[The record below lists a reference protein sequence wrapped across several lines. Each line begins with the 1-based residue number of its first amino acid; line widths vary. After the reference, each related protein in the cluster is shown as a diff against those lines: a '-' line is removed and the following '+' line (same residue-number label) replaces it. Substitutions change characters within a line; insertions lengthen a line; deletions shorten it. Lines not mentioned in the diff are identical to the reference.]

1 MNSTGVGSTGENSTG
16 AGGAGA
22 GSTGADSTGENAG
35 VLYAVSDGIA
45 TITFNRPAVMN
56 ALDADMIRGFCAA
69 AGRAASDAAVRVV
82 ILRGAGPAF
91 IAGGDV
97 ALFHDHR
104 AALAT
109 LVPELAGELHQGI
122 LALRRAPQPVIA
134 AVHGAVAGAGMSIML
149 ACDLVIAAEDTQFS
163 LAYSR
168 IGASP
173 DGGATWFLPRIVGY
187 QKAMEMILLADSM
200 DAASLQKIGIVNR
213 VVAAE
218 QLAAETDRLARRLAQ
233 GPARAYA
240 EAKALVN
247 RAGDAGLAAQLDAEA
262 LAFARCAATGDF
274 AEGVAAFVA
283 KRKPHFRG
291 M

>member
-1 MNSTGVGSTGENSTG
+1 MSASI
-16 AGGAGA
+16 
-22 GSTGADSTGENAG
+22 
-35 VLYAVSDGIA
+35 LYAVNDGIA

-56 ALDADMIRGFCAA
+56 ALDADMIHGFRAA
-69 AGRAASDAAVRVV
+69 AERVAADAEARVV

-97 ALFHDHR
+97 ALFHHNR

-109 LVPELAGELHQGI
+109 LVPELAGEMHRSI

-173 DGGATWFLPRIVGY
+173 DGGATWFLPRVAGY
-187 QKAMEMILLADSM
+187 QKAMEMILLADTM
-200 DAASLQKIGIVNR
+200 DAASLQKIGVVNR

-218 QLAAETDRLARRLAQ
+218 ALVAETDKLARRLAQ

-247 RAGDAGLAAQLDAEA
+247 RAADAELAAQLDAEA
-262 LAFARCAATGDF
+262 SAFARCAATGDF

-283 KRKPHFRG
+283 KRKPQFKG
-291 M
+291 L

>member
-1 MNSTGVGSTGENSTG
+1 MNTT
-16 AGGAGA
+16 
-22 GSTGADSTGENAG
+22 
-35 VLYAVSDGIA
+35 VLYAVNDGIA
-45 TITFNRPAVMN
+45 TITFNRPTVMN
-56 ALDADMIRGFCAA
+56 ALDADMLRGFCAA
-69 AGRAASDAAVRVV
+69 AGRAAADTTARVV

-97 ALFHDHR
+97 AMFHNNR
-104 AALAT
+104 AAMAT
-109 LVPELAGELHQGI
+109 LVPELAGELHKGI

-149 ACDLVIAAEDTQFS
+149 ACDLVIAAGDTQFS

-173 DGGATWFLPRIVGY
+173 DGGATWFLPRVAGY
-187 QKAMEMILLADSM
+187 QKAMEMILLADAM
-200 DAASLQKIGIVNR
+200 DAAALQRIGIVNR
-213 VVAAE
+213 VVAAG
-218 QLAAETDRLARRLAQ
+218 QLDAETDQLARRLAQ
-233 GPARAYA
+233 GPSRAYA

-247 RAGDAGLAAQLDAEA
+247 RAGDASLAAQLDAEA

-283 KRKPHFRG
+283 KRKPQFRG

>member
-1 MNSTGVGSTGENSTG
+1 MNTT
-16 AGGAGA
+16 
-22 GSTGADSTGENAG
+22 
-35 VLYAVSDGIA
+35 VLYAVNDGIA
-45 TITFNRPAVMN
+45 TITFNRPTVMN
-56 ALDADMIRGFCAA
+56 ALDADMLRGFCAA
-69 AGRAASDAAVRVV
+69 AGRAAADTTARVV

-97 ALFHDHR
+97 AMFHNNR
-104 AALAT
+104 AAMAT
-109 LVPELAGELHQGI
+109 LVPELAGELHKGI

-149 ACDLVIAAEDTQFS
+149 ACDLVIAAGDTQFS

-173 DGGATWFLPRIVGY
+173 DGGATWFLPRVAGN
-187 QKAMEMILLADSM
+187 QKAMEMILLADAM
-200 DAASLQKIGIVNR
+200 DAAALQRIGIVNR
-213 VVAAE
+213 VVAAG
-218 QLAAETDRLARRLAQ
+218 QLDAETDQLARRLAQ
-233 GPARAYA
+233 GPSRAYA

-247 RAGDAGLAAQLDAEA
+247 RAGDASLAAQLDAEA

-283 KRKPHFRG
+283 KRKPQFRG